1 MNREEQLKEIAD
13 NLRDRE
19 LFPESNAVAKEKLDA
34 IGRNEQLKQAIED
47 WVVQNQRRVDKQSH
61 VGLCLLVLQQSS
73 ILRYADPKIMR
84 QAGWESSEWIS
95 CKKEIPLT
103 YETGDWYG
111 KRSDLVLVGD
121 IEGKVKIGRVYEG
134 VLDGNKFC
142 DWYDEDDNNL
152 MIVPYKWKKIF

>member
-34 IGRNEQLKQAIED
+34 IGRNEQL
-47 WVVQNQRRVDKQSH
+47 
-61 VGLCLLVLQQSS
+61 SS

-103 YETGDWYG
+103 YETGDWDG

-134 VLDGNKFC
+134 VLDGNKFF
-142 DWYDEDDNNL
+142 DWYDEDNNDL